1 MSDMKRL
8 IEIDRELRRYD
19 ELKAPLVKERE
30 RIKTRIR
37 VRKHRAAQTVN

>member
-8 IEIDRELRRYD
+8 IEIDGELRRYD
-19 ELKAPLVKERE
+19 ELRAPLVKERE
-30 RIKTRIR
+30 RIKTRLR